1 MKQLSPR
8 RVVCLQCSACLGF
21 MRWDRSEVEK
31 CKGDT
36 CKTGLCP
43 FYPFRLGKRI
53 PVKAFRFFC
62 IHCMGGQSGLII
74 DCPSTACKVYPYRM
88 GKNPSRLG
96 IGNYG
101 ARIGREFVKTDQE
114 LMI

>member
-1 MKQLSPR
+1 MKHLSPR
-8 RVVCLQCSACLGF
+8 QAVRAHCVECLCLI
-21 MRWDRSEVEK
+21 RWDSSEIEN

-62 IHCMGGQSGLII
+62 IHCMGGQTGFII

-88 GKNPSRLG
+88 GNNPSRQG